1 MRTTILIM
9 AIIGLISI
17 VSDRL
22 HEAAPGANLTA
33 LSGPVSGPVIFAVE
47 DIVLEAGEING
58 AGHGVA
64 HLKDIQ
70 AIADLG
76 SLLLIGVALG
86 GAIAAPR
93 RESRKARAARRIT

>member
-1 MRTTILIM
+1 MRTTIVIM

-17 VSDRL
+17 LSDRM
-22 HEAAPGANLTA
+22 HEAEPAANIIA
-33 LSGPVSGPVIFAVE
+33 LSGPVSDPVISAVE
-47 DIVLEAGEING
+47 DIALETGESNG

-70 AIADLG
+70 AVADLG

-86 GAIAAPR
+86 GLIAAPR
-93 RESRKARAARRIT
+93 RESRKARASRRIT

>member
-1 MRTTILIM
+1 MRTTIVIM

-17 VSDRL
+17 VSDRM
-22 HEAAPGANLTA
+22 HEAEPGANIMA
-33 LSGPVSGPVIFAVE
+33 LSGSVSDPVIFAVE
-47 DIVLEAGEING
+47 DIALKTEEING

-70 AIADLG
+70 VIADLG

-86 GAIAAPR
+86 GLIAAPR

>member
-1 MRTTILIM
+1 MRNTIVIM
-9 AIIGLISI
+9 AIIGLSSI
-17 VSDRL
+17 ALDRV
-22 HEAAPGANLTA
+22 HETDVAGDAMV
-33 LSGPVSGPVIFAVE
+33 LSGVVSESMIPAVE
-47 DIVLEAGEING
+47 AVAPETGESG
-58 AGHGVA
+58 STSHGVA

-86 GAIAAPR
+86 GLVAGSR